1 MNAAAWGKG
10 PVRPFNLTRWFA
22 VTSLVCVGAIS
33 LAAAQLISALFT
45 DRLLRRDAEVTME
58 FVQSVIAADEFA
70 GHFSTPADAVRRAV
84 LENSFQRIAQIPDV
98 LRANVFLADGTV
110 ILSTDPRLVGR
121 RLGRNDELESALA
134 GRLVFNSGVVRKQEH
149 VGIDLPFSGKG
160 RAYFVEIYVPIQNGD
175 AHQVAGVVELYKTP
189 DALSEAIN
197 DAHRIIWASATLGGA
212 LLFAALF
219 WIARRADSIMRH
231 QQQRLLE
238 SETLALVGEM
248 ASAVAHAVRN
258 PLAAI
263 RSSAEM
269 AAEVGPSPE
278 QSEDIVREVDRIEG
292 WVRELL
298 GYTHPAAGQRQAIDA
313 NAVLRKSVDDFE
325 REAAKRQVQLTAQL
339 GERLPAVRGDAALLG
354 QVVNSL
360 IANAIDAAIDAAP
373 DAVSGAGRR
382 IDVRSRMAADAH
394 HVEIEVADNG
404 VGIPEGQLETVFK
417 PFFTTKPRGL
427 GLGLPLAKRV
437 LERYG
442 GALKVASTP
451 GVGTTFTIR
460 LAVES

>member
-1 MNAAAWGKG
+1 MNAAAASGTT
-10 PVRPFNLTRWFA
+10 VRPFNLTRWFA

-58 FVQSVIAADEFA
+58 FVQSVIAADGFA
-70 GHFSTPADAVRRAV
+70 GHFSGATDPARRAV
-84 LENSFQRIAQIPDV
+84 LEDSFKRIAQIPDV

-110 ILSTDPRLVGR
+110 ILSTDPRLAGR
-121 RLGRNDELESALA
+121 SLGRNDELDGALT

-149 VGIDLPFSGKG
+149 VGIELPFSGKG

-175 AHQVAGVVELYKTP
+175 PRRVVGVVELYKTP
-189 DALSEAIN
+189 DALSEAIH
-197 DAHRIIWASATLGGA
+197 DAHRIVWASATLGGA

-219 WIARRADSIMRH
+219 WIARRADSIMRD
-231 QQQRLLE
+231 QQRRLLE

-258 PLAAI
+258 PLSAI

-278 QSEDIVREVDRIEG
+278 QAEDIVREVDRVEG
-292 WVRELL
+292 WIRELL
-298 GYTHPAAGQRQAIDA
+298 GYTRPISGKRIPIDA
-313 NAVLRKSVDDFE
+313 NAAIQKSVQEFQAE
-325 REAAKRQVQLTAQL
+325 LGKRDVQLTAEL
-339 GERLPAVRGDAALLG
+339 ARPLPPVRGDSALLG
-354 QVVNSL
+354 QVINSL
-360 IANAIDAAIDAAP
+360 IANAADAISAPGRIALRSRIAP
-373 DAVSGAGRR
+373 DAR
-382 IDVRSRMAADAH
+382 
-394 HVEIEVADNG
+394 HVEIDVADTG
-404 VGIPEGQLETVFK
+404 VGIPPSELDSVFK

-442 GALKVASTP
+442 GSLRVASTP

-460 LAVES
+460 LATDG

>member
-1 MNAAAWGKG
+1 MTAAKASGHS

-22 VTSLVCVGAIS
+22 ATSLACVAAIS

-70 GHFSTPADAVRRAV
+70 GHFSGAADPARRAA
-84 LENSFQRIAQIPDV
+84 LEDSFKRIAQIPDV

-110 ILSTDPRLVGR
+110 LLSTDPRLAGR
-121 RLGRNDELESALA
+121 HLGRNDELEGALA
-134 GRLVFNSGVVRKQEH
+134 GRLVFNSGVVRKPEH
-149 VGIDLPFSGKG
+149 AGIELPFSGRG
-160 RAYFVEIYVPIQNGD
+160 RAYFVEIYVPIQDGSPN
-175 AHQVAGVVELYKTP
+175 QVVGVVELYKTP

-197 DAHRIIWASATLGGA
+197 GAHRIVWASATLGGA

-231 QQQRLLE
+231 QQHRLLE

-269 AAEVGPSPE
+269 AAETGPSPE
-278 QSEDIVREVDRIEG
+278 QAEDIVREVDRVEG

-298 GYTHPAAGQRQAIDA
+298 GYTHPAPGQRQAIDV
-313 NAVLRKSVDDFE
+313 NTVVRKSLVDFE
-325 REAAKRQVQLTAQL
+325 RELSRHNVELTAQL
-339 GERLPAVRGDAALLG
+339 GEGLPPVHGDGALLG

-360 IANAIDAAIDAAP
+360 IANAIDAAAGAASRP
-373 DAVSGAGRR
+373 AR
-382 IDVRSRMAADAH
+382 IDVRSRRAADAR
-394 HVEIEVADNG
+394 HVEIDVADNG
-404 VGIPEGQLETVFK
+404 VGIPEGELDTVFK

-427 GLGLPLAKRV
+427 GLGLPLARRV

-451 GVGTTFTIR
+451 AVGTTFTIR
-460 LAVES
+460 LAVET

>member
-1 MNAAAWGKG
+1 MTAAEASGHS

-22 VTSLVCVGAIS
+22 VTSLVCVAAIS

-70 GHFSTPADAVRRAV
+70 GHFSGAADPARRAV
-84 LENSFQRIAQIPDV
+84 LEESFRHIAQIPDV

-110 ILSTDPRLVGR
+110 LLSTDPRLTGR
-121 RLGRNDELESALA
+121 RLGRNDELDGALA
-134 GRLVFNSGVVRKQEH
+134 GRLVFNSGVVRKPEH
-149 VGIDLPFSGKG
+149 AGIELPFSGRG
-160 RAYFVEIYVPIQNGD
+160 RAYFVEIYVPIKDGSPNR
-175 AHQVAGVVELYKTP
+175 VVGVVELYKTP

-197 DAHRIIWASATLGGA
+197 DAHRIVWASATLGGA

-231 QQQRLLE
+231 QQHRLLE

-258 PLAAI
+258 PLSAI
-263 RSSAEM
+263 RSSAEI

-278 QSEDIVREVDRIEG
+278 QAEDIVREVDRVEG
-292 WVRELL
+292 WIRELL
-298 GYTHPAAGQRQAIDA
+298 GYTHPISGMRIPIDA
-313 NAVLRKSVDDFE
+313 NAAIQKSMQEFRAE
-325 REAAKRQVQLTAQL
+325 LGKRDVHLTAEL
-339 GERLPAVRGDAALLG
+339 ERPLPPVRGDSALLG
-354 QVVNSL
+354 QVINSL
-360 IANAIDAAIDAAP
+360 ITNAADAISAPGRIALRSRIAP
-373 DAVSGAGRR
+373 DAR
-382 IDVRSRMAADAH
+382 
-394 HVEIEVADNG
+394 HVEIDVADTG
-404 VGIPEGQLETVFK
+404 VGIPADELDNVFK

-427 GLGLPLAKRV
+427 GLGLALAKRV

-442 GALKVASTP
+442 GSLRVASTP

-460 LAVES
+460 LATDG